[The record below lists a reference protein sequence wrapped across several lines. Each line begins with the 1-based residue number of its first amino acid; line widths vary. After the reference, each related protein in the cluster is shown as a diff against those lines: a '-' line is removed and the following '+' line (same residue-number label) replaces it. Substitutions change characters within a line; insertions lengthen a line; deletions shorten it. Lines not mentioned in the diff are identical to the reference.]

1 MKFPDLNDWKE
12 SCSFE
17 QLFIFLKSESYSGVN
32 FKKEKAYVPLK
43 DFLEL
48 IYENLKPKKKF
59 LI

>member
-1 MKFPDLNDWKE
+1 MIEKE

-32 FKKEKAYVPLK
+32 FKKEKAYLPLK